1 MRIVL
6 LTTALARG
14 GAETQVAH
22 LAAGLRRLGEDA
34 SIISLTDPEAFTDAA
49 PVYSLHMRPGVANPF
64 APARLVALLR
74 RLRPHVLHAHMF
86 HANAAAR
93 IAGMVCPAPVI
104 CTLHSLAESAR
115 DSANTSR
122 RDFVYRITDPLS
134 RVTVA
139 VSQAI
144 AERHAQARA
153 VPRRKLRIIPNG
165 VDTSRFHPDPDA
177 RARVRQQL
185 GIGEE
190 FVWLAAGRLMWKKDY
205 PTLLA
210 AFRSTGGVLLIAGEG
225 PQEAE
230 LRAAAPEG
238 VRFLGTRN
246 DIPEL
251 MQAVDAFVLSSVV
264 EGLPVALLEA
274 AASGLVCVATDVGGV
289 RELLPASSVVPP
301 GQPAEL
307 AEKMRSV
314 IRMPVECR
322 KAAGDALRARVLAD
336 YDIDAAVTRWLALYR
351 EVANAN
357 GGEVC

>member
-14 GAETQVAH
+14 GAETQIAH

-34 SIISLTDPEAFTDAA
+34 SIISLTEPEAFTEVA

-64 APARLVALLR
+64 ALARLVTLLR
-74 RLRPHVLHAHMF
+74 RLRPHVLHGHMF
-86 HANAAAR
+86 HANVMAR
-93 IAGMVCPAPVI
+93 IAGTVCPAPVI

-115 DSANTSR
+115 DSTNASR

-139 VSQAI
+139 VSQAV
-144 AERHAQARA
+144 AERHAHAHA

-165 VDTSRFHPDPDA
+165 VDATGFHPDAEA
-177 RARVRQQL
+177 RARVRNQL
-185 GIGEE
+185 GLGNE

-210 AFRSTGGVLLIAGEG
+210 AFGSVGGVLLIAGDG
-225 PQEAE
+225 PQESE
-230 LRAAAPEG
+230 LRTAAPAG
-238 VRFLGTRN
+238 VRFLSARN

-251 MQAVDAFVLSSVV
+251 MQAADGFVLSSVV

-289 RELLPASSVVPP
+289 REVLPASFVVPP
-301 GQPAEL
+301 GKPAEL
-307 AEKMRSV
+307 ADRMRSV
-314 IRMPVECR
+314 MQMPAEAR
-322 KAAGDALRARVLAD
+322 KIARDALRRRVLAT
-336 YDIDAAVTRWLALYR
+336 YDMDAVVSRWLALYR
-351 EVANAN
+351 EVASDGQVA
-357 GGEVC
+357 